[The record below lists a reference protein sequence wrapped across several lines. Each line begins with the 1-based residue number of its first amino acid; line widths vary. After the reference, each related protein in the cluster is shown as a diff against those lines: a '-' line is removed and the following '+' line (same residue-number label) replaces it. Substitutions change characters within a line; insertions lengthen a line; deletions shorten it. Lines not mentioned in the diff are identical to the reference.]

1 MITDQQYN
9 DWLKDDSALR
19 CILIEA
25 TPNLG
30 GVGTPVYISN
40 RGFTTK
46 PTDTPANTEYLPLL
60 QGGVKITESASV
72 EGNASM
78 SYGTIELENNTGE
91 YDSWL
96 DGVWVNRPVTILFGD
111 IRWGRAD
118 FRSVFK
124 GIIADIDSSARNRLN
139 LKLRDRLQL
148 LNNPIQET
156 KLGGL
161 TANKDRIFP
170 VLFGECHNFEALLT
184 DPPNHEYC
192 FHYGFAEG
200 VIEVRDD
207 GVPVTVTPLITATK
221 SSFQLSGSPKGTITV
236 SAQGDKTGSYSNS
249 LVGIV
254 TKLVK
259 NFGRSDSRFTDAD
272 LDTTS
277 LAAFDTANPA
287 PMGIYLGDKANVL
300 ETCQNLAASIGAML
314 VTSRQGLLKIF
325 QLKPALGAAD
335 ATVVIEDD
343 MVNGSLKIVER
354 SEVSAS
360 VKLGYCQ
367 NYSVQENLQSGI
379 PLANRDMFA
388 LDWLT
393 TTQEDAAVKA
403 LYKLHAVPEQEDTHL
418 QVESDAITEAN
429 RRLSIRKVPH
439 TIYQYTGFADA
450 LSLELGKEIFLTHHR
465 YGLTAGK
472 YGVIVGLEPDWLARR
487 CTVKVM
493 I

>member
-1 MITDQQYN
+1 MITDQQYT

-19 CILIEA
+19 CILIEVS
-25 TPNLG
+25 PNLG
-30 GVGTPVYISN
+30 GVDTQVYISN

-72 EGNASM
+72 DGNVSM
-78 SYGTIELENNTGE
+78 SYGTVELENNNGD

-111 IRWGRAD
+111 IRWPRAD
-118 FRSVFK
+118 FRSAFK
-124 GIIADIDSSARNRLN
+124 GIVADIDSSSRNRLN

-148 LNNPIQET
+148 LNNPINEQ

-161 TANKDRIFP
+161 TDNKDRLLP
-170 VLFGECHNFEALLT
+170 TLFGEVHNFEALLT
-184 DPPNHEYC
+184 DPPNHEYQ
-192 FHYGFAEG
+192 FHLGQAER

-207 GVPVTVTPLITATK
+207 GVPVSTTLTLGTGK
-221 SSFQLSGSPKGTITV
+221 FRLNSSPKGQITV
-236 SAQGDKTGSYSNS
+236 SAQGDNLGSYSNT

-254 TKLVK
+254 KKLVK
-259 NFGRSDSRFTDAD
+259 QFGRAEVRFTDAD
-272 LDTTS
+272 LDLTS
-277 LAAFDTANPA
+277 LSAFDTAHPA
-287 PMGIYLGDKANVL
+287 AMGVYIGDKANVL

-314 VTSRQGLLKIF
+314 VTSRQGLLKIT
-325 QLKPALGAAD
+325 QLKPAVGAAD
-335 ATVVIEDD
+335 ATIVTEDD
-343 MVNGSLKIVER
+343 MADGTLKMVER
-354 SEVSAS
+354 LEVSAS
-360 VKLGYCQ
+360 VKLAYCQ
-367 NYSVQENLQSGI
+367 NYSVQTNLQSGI
-379 PLANRDMFA
+379 PLAHRNLFA

-393 TTQEDAAVKA
+393 TTQTDDATRT
-403 LYKLHAVPEQEDTHL
+403 LYRLHAVPEQEETYL
-418 QVESDAITEAN
+418 QTEADAIAEAN
-429 RRLSIRKVPH
+429 RRLNIRKTPH

-450 LSLELGKEIFLTHHR
+450 LNLELGKEVFLTHHR
-465 YGLTAGK
+465 YGLKAGK